1 MDKMIIDNDTFF
13 ADVLRLL
20 DQGKRVTIPVK
31 GLSMLPFI
39 RGGKDLVVLEKAGE
53 VLVADDIVLFH
64 VGPREGGRY
73 VMHRIL
79 SIDGDAVDIQG
90 DGVPETHEHVRR
102 NQVIAKAVEILRGGK
117 CRVDPYSP
125 GQRRLVHFW
134 QWLRPVRR
142 YILFIYR
149 HLPWNRSWIKENRSN
164 I

>member
-1 MDKMIIDNDTFF
+1 MIIDNDTFF

-20 DQGKRVTIPVK
+20 DQGKQVTIPVK
-31 GLSMLPFI
+31 GFSMLPFI

-53 VLVADDIVLFH
+53 VLRADDIVLFH

-90 DGVPETHEHVRR
+90 DGVPKIHEHVRR
-102 NQVIAKAVEILRGGK
+102 SQVIAKAVAILRGGK
-117 CRVDPYSP
+117 RRVDPYSP
-125 GQRRLVHFW
+125 GQHRLVHFW

-149 HLPWNRSWIKENRSN
+149 HLPWNRSWIKENRS
-164 I
+164 